1 MPRVT
6 SRSWTAKDLE
16 QLRKLA
22 MDGASPARAAAR
34 FNRSIPAVQIRA
46 KREGFPFQDV
56 REVKRKLR
64 HSEAVA
70 REERRNSNRSP
81 I

>member
-6 SRSWTAKDLE
+6 SRSWTPDDLE

-22 MDGASPARAAAR
+22 LNGASPARAAAR

-46 KREGFPFQDV
+46 KREGFPFEDV
-56 REVKRKLR
+56 RKVKRDMRKR
-64 HSEAVA
+64 EAAA
-70 REERRNSNRSP
+70 REAR
-81 I
+81 